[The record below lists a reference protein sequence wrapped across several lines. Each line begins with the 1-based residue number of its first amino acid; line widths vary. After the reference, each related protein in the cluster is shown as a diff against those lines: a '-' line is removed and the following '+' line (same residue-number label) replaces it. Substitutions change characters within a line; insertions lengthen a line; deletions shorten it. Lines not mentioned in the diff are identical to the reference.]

1 MWKFENMLP
10 NELNMSKLI
19 LISSYKILFDTFK
32 MMSLEI
38 LIYTIEYNFII
49 IWNNCIKNISIDL
62 KYAFK
67 QCHLNKKKNLF
78 YSIQFYSTISF
89 IKFKIKKND

>member
-1 MWKFENMLP
+1 
-10 NELNMSKLI
+10 
-19 LISSYKILFDTFK
+19 
-32 MMSLEI
+32 MSLEI

-67 QCHLNKKKNLF
+67 QCHLNKKKKNLF

>member
-38 LIYTIEYNFII
+38 LIYIIEYNFII

-62 KYAFK
+62 KYTFK
-67 QCHLNKKKNLF
+67 QCHLNKKKKT
-78 YSIQFYSTISF
+78 YSILFNSIQLFLLLNL
-89 IKFKIKKND
+89 K

>member
-1 MWKFENMLP
+1 
-10 NELNMSKLI
+10 
-19 LISSYKILFDTFK
+19 

-67 QCHLNKKKNLF
+67 QCHLNKKKKT
-78 YSIQFYSTISF
+78 YSILFNSIQLFLLLNL
-89 IKFKIKKND
+89 K

>member
-1 MWKFENMLP
+1 
-10 NELNMSKLI
+10 
-19 LISSYKILFDTFK
+19 
-32 MMSLEI
+32 MSLEI